1 MPGSDIISDMNIVL
15 RPILLALG
23 LISIIAASFA
33 VGMIVGDSA
42 SASGNYDVYLA
53 VAIAV
58 AVIAVLAA
66 VIVYLLR
73 SRRRQS

>member
-1 MPGSDIISDMNIVL
+1 MDLIAIV
-15 RPILLALG
+15 
-23 LISIIAASFA
+23 AASFA

-42 SASGNYDVYLA
+42 SATGNYGIYLA

-73 SRRRQS
+73 SRRRRSSNGH

>member
-1 MPGSDIISDMNIVL
+1 MLGSAIISYMNVVL
-15 RPILLALG
+15 RPILFALG
-23 LISIIAASFA
+23 FVAIIAASFA